1 MPYLIF
7 LVTLFLS
14 LHASPNEPTLTKI
27 ITPSSE
33 VAGFDV
39 DIDGKYSAIGS
50 SGKVY
55 IYKHSSSLGWEL
67 SSTIQPP
74 IESESFGI
82 QVAIEGNILVV
93 ADSYFGENGQGKI
106 YIYQLDNTNWQ
117 VKYELEGSVED
128 DAELG
133 YRIVINN
140 GVIAASTEFGGGIYI
155 LRENQ
160 NPEDNQIYSIQ
171 KYVLPEIF
179 SNEERGQFGAHIAL
193 KDNFL
198 AAGAKPYLI
207 SVNEGPET
215 QSHLGSCFIIDIEN
229 TENLQ
234 KISTTDPMINGF
246 CGSIA
251 LTENHLITSS
261 LDWFGVNQQIKLLSY
276 KKDISGN
283 WIKSDELVLPCN
295 NDCDIADIDVSNN
308 IIAATRFGV
317 SSNLEDETIIEESYV
332 QLFSIN
338 SSGRIQHLPSLP
350 HKIYSDDVDSYFGW
364 SISNNGNHVILG
376 APASTNGIISDKPQG
391 AFYYFKIPMVGFSV
405 PAMGSIGLLALGLSM
420 LGLGAVRIKRK

>member
-1 MPYLIF
+1 M
-7 LVTLFLS
+7 
-14 LHASPNEPTLTKI
+14 KR
-27 ITPSSE
+27 
-33 VAGFDV
+33 
-39 DIDGKYSAIGS
+39 
-50 SGKVY
+50 
-55 IYKHSSSLGWEL
+55 
-67 SSTIQPP
+67 
-74 IESESFGI
+74 ES
-82 QVAIEGNILVV
+82 
-93 ADSYFGENGQGKI
+93 
-106 YIYQLDNTNWQ
+106 
-117 VKYELEGSVED
+117 
-128 DAELG
+128 
-133 YRIVINN
+133 R
-140 GVIAASTEFGGGIYI
+140 
-155 LRENQ
+155 
-160 NPEDNQIYSIQ
+160 
-171 KYVLPEIF
+171 
-179 SNEERGQFGAHIAL
+179 FGAHIAL

-198 AAGAKPYLI
+198 AASAKPYLF
-207 SVNEGPET
+207 SVNEGPYT

-317 SSNLEDETIIEESYV
+317 SSNLDDETIIEESYV

>member
-14 LHASPNEPTLTKI
+14 LHASPNEPALTKI

-39 DIDGKYSAIGS
+39 DIDGEYSAIGS

-106 YIYQLDNTNWQ
+106 YIYQLDNTTWQ
-117 VKYELEGSVED
+117 VKYELEGLAQED
-128 DAELG
+128 EELG
-133 YRIVINN
+133 YRIAINN
-140 GVIAASTEFGGGIYI
+140 GVIAASTYGGSIYI
-155 LRENQ
+155 LRGKTNSV
-160 NPEDNQIYSIQ
+160 DNQIYSIQ
-171 KYVLPEIF
+171 KYELPETF
-179 SNEERGQFGAHIAL
+179 SNEERKRFGAQITL
-193 KDNFL
+193 NDNFL
-198 AAGAKPYLI
+198 AVSAKPNLS
-207 SVNEGPET
+207 SVDGGPWT

-317 SSNLEDETIIEESYV
+317 SSNLDDETIIEESYV

-338 SSGRIQHLPSLP
+338 PSGRIQHLPSLP

-405 PAMGSIGLLALGLSM
+405 PAMGGIGLLALGLSM